1 MSETHLYK
9 KIADRIAGLV
19 EKGTFKAGDKVP
31 SIREL
36 SRQAQVSINTVKIAY
51 GHLEDRCIIEA
62 RPQSGYYVCPKAPE
76 LPREPIIDRDSF
88 SPVDISSSELVVRI
102 MRDTLDPA
110 KVQFGAAIPDPH
122 LMPAEKL
129 GRILA
134 AKARTHKIESA
145 SYSIPPGSR
154 KLRSHIGKWM
164 IKAGCTLTPEDIIIT
179 SGAAEAV
186 YLALQVICRPGD
198 TVAIGTPIYFNFVE
212 MFKLLGL
219 RVIEIPN
226 SPVDGLQLELLE
238 HALKENDIAC
248 CLVISNFDN
257 PLGSCLSD
265 ERKKALVTLLHEY
278 DVPLIEDDINGD
290 LSFADDR
297 PSVAKAWDRSGKVL
311 LCSSFSKTLA
321 PGYRIGWIAPGKF
334 KDAILQRKLVTNVAC
349 ASPTQLAIAE
359 FLENGGYAHHLR
371 TIRKAYAA
379 KLAQLSDAIAH
390 AFPQGTRVTRP
401 NGGFILWLELPES
414 YDAMKLYA
422 AAAKKKITIA
432 PGSIFSITQRF
443 SNCLRLNGAYWSE
456 ENRWAVEELGSLAK
470 AQAAGLSI

>member
-1 MSETHLYK
+1 MTETHLYK
-9 KIADRIAGLV
+9 EIADRIAGLV
-19 EKGTFKAGDKVP
+19 ERGTFKAGDKVP
-31 SIREL
+31 SIREM
-36 SRQAQVSINTVKIAY
+36 SRQAQVSINTIKIAY
-51 GHLEDRCIIEA
+51 GYLEDKCIIEA

-76 LPREPIIDRDSF
+76 LPREPIIDRDGF

-102 MRDTLDPA
+102 MKDTLDPA
-110 KVQFGAAIPDPH
+110 KVQFGAAIPDPG

-134 AKARTHKIESA
+134 AEVRTHKIEST

-154 KLRSHIGKWM
+154 KLRGQIGKWM

-226 SPVDGLQLELLE
+226 SPVDGLHLELLE
-238 HALKENDIAC
+238 HVLKENDIAC

-257 PLGSCLSD
+257 PLGSSLSD
-265 ERKKALVTLLHEY
+265 ERKKALVTLLHEH

-297 PSVAKAWDRSGKVL
+297 PSVAKAWDRSGNVL

-334 KDAILQRKLVTNVAC
+334 RDAILQRKLVTTVAC

-379 KLAQLSDAIAH
+379 KLAQLSDAVAH
-390 AFPQGTRVTRP
+390 SFPQGTRVTRP
-401 NGGFILWLELPES
+401 KGGFILWLELPEG
-414 YDAMKLYA
+414 YDAMELYA

-432 PGSIFSITQRF
+432 PGSIFSTTQRF
-443 SNCLRLNGAYWSE
+443 NNCLRLNGAYWSE
-456 ENRWAVEELGSLAK
+456 KNRWAVEELGSLAQ
-470 AQAAGLSI
+470 AQATDSSA